1 MLRAGT
7 PAPPFEGQD
16 SRGQTVKLADFRG
29 KSNVVLFFFPKSFT
43 PVCTAEAC
51 SFRDAYQELSGRDTV
66 IVGVSLDKVEVH
78 QRFVDQ
84 FELPF
89 HLVSDESG
97 RISRDYEALGALG
110 SLLKMPRR
118 VTYVIDKG
126 GVIRAAF
133 RHELAIKRHL
143 DDVRS
148 ALASLS

>member
-1 MLRAGT
+1 MLRVGAK
-7 PAPPFEGQD
+7 APPFEGRD
-16 SRGQTVKLADFRG
+16 SRGQDVKLADFRD
-29 KSNVVLFFFPKSFT
+29 KNHVVLFFFPRSFT
-43 PVCTAEAC
+43 PGCTAEVC

-66 IVGVSLDKVEVH
+66 LVGVSLDKAEVH
-78 QRFVDQ
+78 QRFVEQ

-97 RISRDYEALGALG
+97 HISRDYEALGALG
-110 SLLKMPRR
+110 NLLKMPRR

-133 RHELAIKRHL
+133 RHEIAIKRHL

>member
-51 SFRDAYQELSGRDTV
+51 SFRDAYQELNARDTV
-66 IVGVSLDKVEVH
+66 LVGVSLDPAEV
-78 QRFVDQ
+78 QRRFADQ

-89 HLVSDESG
+89 HLLSDQKG
-97 RISRDYEALGALG
+97 QISRDYEAIGLLGN
-110 SLLKMPRR
+110 LLKMTRR
-118 VTYVIDKG
+118 ITYLIDKE
-126 GVIRAAF
+126 GVVRGAF
-133 RHELAIKRHL
+133 RHELAAKRHL
-143 DDVRS
+143 EDVRS
-148 ALASLS
+148 ALAAL